1 MEYFAG
7 AAEENTRRVRAAE
20 VHRERLFI
28 FQPIE
33 ETGVSDSRHERRLK
47 CGLWCGVLFGD
58 CEEAT
63 MNHRFDIFKRLPNG
77 NTLWITA
84 VEGLVEA
91 RNRMGR
97 LAVISSGEYFVYLQ
111 GEGIVAELGPEYQKW
126 AGVT

>member
-20 VHRERLFI
+20 VHRERLFS

-33 ETGVSDSRHERRLK
+33 ETGVSDSRRERRLK